1 MRDQGGIEDA
11 NDMLKWVKE
20 CQWVGLT
27 GEQKRPSI
35 RQTKGSSM
43 VKEEP
48 SEPQVGYEVGRKCQ
62 NVKSMHK
69 NEGQE
74 GANTQQS
81 RSMRY
86 GGGTH

>member
-1 MRDQGGIEDA
+1 
-11 NDMLKWVKE
+11 
-20 CQWVGLT
+20 
-27 GEQKRPSI
+27 
-35 RQTKGSSM
+35 M